1 MNNLY
6 KRPMFRKGGSA
17 EGGITS
23 GLQAPRQG
31 YAEPDGPVKK
41 FDTSQNMAEFLKT
54 ASIQDQKMLADQMF
68 PSKERPNYGKR
79 RLGDLMIDFGID
91 IASRTPTGS
100 GISGA
105 ISTALAAAKDPFERF
120 KASRGNEELLMQQ
133 QAENLDE
140 RRAGMFKSLIEG
152 QSDILAEKSGSGRFR
167 DEAAAI
173 ELRRIIPRLTE
184 LKEKRKN
191 QTLAQGEDV
200 ELLQLQE
207 EFNLYRKK
215 DVGQEVLID
224 IFVKG
229 KGENY
234 LPDKIDDLY
243 TEDLRLGADRKYK
256 SKTDPQL
263 EKDALEAIKKEI
275 QELTSSYASGGRAGY
290 AAGEMVESR
299 DIRKT
304 EQMIGDSISSPREE
318 GIQITETIDQG
329 PMAQSDNPIS
339 YDQLRAR
346 LPAEITDDIVELMAN
361 SAEALEDFAMISSQQ
376 DVDLF
381 NQKYSV
387 NLVLPSGA

>member
-1 MNNLY
+1 MPGNLY

-31 YAEPDGPVKK
+31 YSKAGDVQK
-41 FDTSQNMAEFLKT
+41 FDTNQNIAEFLKN
-54 ASIQDQKMLADQMF
+54 ASIGDMKMVADQMY
-68 PSKERPNYGKR
+68 PPKERPDYSKR
-79 RLGDLMIDFGID
+79 RIGDLMIDFGID

-100 GISGA
+100 GIGGA

-120 KASRGNEELLMQQ
+120 KASRANEELLMQQ

-140 RRAGMFKSLIEG
+140 RRSGMFKSLIEG
-152 QSDILAEKSGSGRFR
+152 QSDILAEKSGSSRFR
-167 DEAAAI
+167 DEAAAG
-173 ELRRIIPRLTE
+173 ELKRIIPRLQE

-191 QTLAQGEDV
+191 NTLGVGEDT
-200 ELLQLQE
+200 ELSVLQE

-215 DVGQEVLID
+215 DVSQDLLIE

-243 TEDLRLGADRKYK
+243 NADLKLGADRKYK
-256 SKTDPQL
+256 NKLDPQL
-263 EKDALEAIKKEI
+263 EKDAIDAIKREI
-275 QELTSSYASGGRAGY
+275 QELTYAEGGRAGY
-290 AAGEMVESR
+290 ANGELVE
-299 DIRKT
+299 
-304 EQMIGDSISSPREE
+304 EQV
-318 GIQITETIDQG
+318 TETETMAPG
-329 PMAQSDNPIS
+329 PKAMSNNPIS

-346 LPAEITDDIVELMAN
+346 LPNEITDDIVELMAN

-387 NLVLPSGA
+387 NLVLPSEA

>member
-1 MNNLY
+1 M
-6 KRPMFRKGGSA
+6 
-17 EGGITS
+17 
-23 GLQAPRQG
+23 
-31 YAEPDGPVKK
+31 D
-41 FDTSQNMAEFLKT
+41 QNMAEFLRN
-54 ASIQDQKMLADQMF
+54 ASIGDMKAAADQMYT
-68 PSKERPNYGKR
+68 PKERPNYAKR
-79 RLGDLMIDFGID
+79 RIGDLMIDFGID

-105 ISTALAAAKDPFERF
+105 ISTALASAKDPFERF
-120 KASRGNEELLMQQ
+120 KASRSNEELLMQQ
-133 QAENLDE
+133 QADNLDE

-173 ELRRIIPRLTE
+173 ELRRIIPRLQE

-191 QTLAQGEDV
+191 ETLGPGEDV

-215 DVGQEVLID
+215 DVGQEVLVD
-224 IFVKG
+224 IYVKG
-229 KGENY
+229 KGESY
-234 LPDKIDDLY
+234 LPNKMDDLY
-243 TEDLRLGADRKYK
+243 KEDLRKGADRKYENK
-256 SKTDPQL
+256 MDPQI
-263 EKDALEAIKKEI
+263 EKDALDAIRKEI
-275 QELTSSYASGGRAGY
+275 QELTSSFASGGRAGFSRGGGTDM
-290 AAGEMVESR
+290 GEVEVE
-299 DIRKT
+299 
-304 EQMIGDSISSPREE
+304 EQV
-318 GIQITETIDQG
+318 TETMDQG
-329 PMAQSDNPIS
+329 PMTQSDNPIS

-361 SAEALEDFAMISSQQ
+361 SAEALEDFATISSQQ

>member
-31 YAEPDGPVKK
+31 YSTAGDVQKLNM
-41 FDTSQNMAEFLKT
+41 DQNMAEFLRN
-54 ASIQDQKMLADQMF
+54 ASIGDMKAAADQMYT
-68 PSKERPNYGKR
+68 PKERPNYAKR
-79 RLGDLMIDFGID
+79 RFGDLMIDFGID

-105 ISTALAAAKDPFERF
+105 ISTALAAAKDPFEKF
-120 KASRGNEELLMQQ
+120 KASRANEEASMVA
-133 QAENLDE
+133 QADNLDT

-152 QSDILAEKSGSGRFR
+152 QSDILAEKSGNTSG
-167 DEAAAI
+167 
-173 ELRRIIPRLTE
+173 
-184 LKEKRKN
+184 
-191 QTLAQGEDV
+191 V
-200 ELLQLQE
+200 ELQKVQVIQDVVPKLYDLREKVENKTATKEDLMNIDIYERTLNNLQ
-207 EFNLYRKK
+207 KK
-215 DVGQEVLID
+215 DPITQATLD
-224 IFVKG
+224 IFVKSND
-229 KGENY
+229 GEMLFSKIAKKLFNEDNIAGG
-234 LPDKIDDLY
+234 DKYGGDKSNDQ
-243 TEDLRLGADRKYK
+243 LRI
-256 SKTDPQL
+256 
-263 EKDALEAIKKEI
+263 DAL
-275 QELTSSYASGGRAGY
+275 QEMRKIIETTFRAEGGRIGY
-290 AAGEMVESR
+290 AEGEMVE
-299 DIRKT
+299 
-304 EQMIGDSISSPREE
+304 EQV
-318 GIQITETIDQG
+318 TETMAPG

-346 LPAEITDDIVELMAN
+346 LPNEITDDIVALMAN

>member
-31 YAEPDGPVKK
+31 YEKAGSVQSLNMD
-41 FDTSQNMAEFLKT
+41 QNISEFLKN
-54 ASIQDQKMLADQMF
+54 ASIGDMKTVADQMY
-68 PSKERPNYGKR
+68 PDKPKTDYSKR
-79 RLGDLMIDFGID
+79 RLGDLMIDFGIN
-91 IASRTPTGS
+91 IASQTPTGS

-120 KASRGNEELLMQQ
+120 KASRANEELLMDQKS
-133 QAENLDE
+133 ESLDD

-152 QSDILAEKSGSGRFR
+152 QSDILAEKNASSLFR
-167 DEAAAI
+167 DEAAAA
-173 ELRRIIPRLTE
+173 ELRRIIPRLQE

-191 QTLAQGEDV
+191 NTLGPGEDT
-200 ELLQLQE
+200 ELITLQE

-215 DVGQEVLID
+215 DVGQDLLVE

-234 LPDKIDDLY
+234 LPYKMDDLY
-243 TEDLRLGADRKYK
+243 NEDLKLGADRKYK
-256 SKTDPQL
+256 SKNDPQL
-263 EKDALEAIKKEI
+263 EKDAIDAIKKEI
-275 QELTSSYASGGRAGY
+275 QELTYAEGGRAGY
-290 AAGEMVESR
+290 ANGKMVE
-299 DIRKT
+299 
-304 EQMIGDSISSPREE
+304 EQV
-318 GIQITETIDQG
+318 TETETMAPG
-329 PMAQSDNPIS
+329 PIAESDNPIS

-346 LPAEITDDIVELMAN
+346 LPAEITDDIVRLMAN
-361 SAEALEDFAMISSQQ
+361 SAQALEDFAMISSQQ

-387 NLVLPSGA
+387 NLVLPSEA

>member
-1 MNNLY
+1 MPGNLY

-31 YAEPDGPVKK
+31 YSTAGDVQK
-41 FDTSQNMAEFLKT
+41 FDTNQNIAEFLKN
-54 ASIQDQKMLADQMF
+54 ASIGDQQRLVEQLYPQKPRTDY
-68 PSKERPNYGKR
+68 SKR

-133 QAENLDE
+133 QADNLDE

-173 ELRRIIPRLTE
+173 ELRRIIPRLQE

-191 QTLAQGEDV
+191 ETLGPGEDV

-215 DVGQEVLID
+215 DVGQEVLVD
-224 IFVKG
+224 IYVKG
-229 KGENY
+229 KGESY
-234 LPDKIDDLY
+234 LPNKMDDLY
-243 TEDLRLGADRKYK
+243 KEDLRKGADRKYE
-256 SKTDPQL
+256 SKLDPQI
-263 EKDALEAIKKEI
+263 EKDALDAIRKEI
-275 QELTSSYASGGRAGY
+275 QELTSSFASGGRAGY
-290 AAGEMVESR
+290 ANGEMVE
-299 DIRKT
+299 
-304 EQMIGDSISSPREE
+304 E
-318 GIQITETIDQG
+318 QITETETMAPG

-339 YDQLRAR
+339 YEQLRAR
-346 LPAEITDDIVELMAN
+346 LPNEITDDIVALMAN

>member
-17 EGGITS
+17 DGGITS

-31 YAEPDGPVKK
+31 YSTAGDVKK
-41 FDTSQNMAEFLKT
+41 LNMDQNMAEFLKT
-54 ASIQDQKMLADQMF
+54 ASIGDMKAAADQMYQ
-68 PSKERPNYGKR
+68 PKERPNYAKR
-79 RLGDLMIDFGID
+79 RIGDLMIDFGID
-91 IASRTPTGS
+91 IASRTPTGD

-167 DEAAAI
+167 DEAAAA
-173 ELRRIIPRLTE
+173 ELRRIIPRLQE

-191 QTLAQGEDV
+191 QTLAQGEDI

-215 DVGQEVLID
+215 DIGQEVLVD

-234 LPDKIDDLY
+234 LPDMKDDLY
-243 TEDLRLGADRKYK
+243 KEDLKKGADRKYE
-256 SKTDPQL
+256 SKLDPQL

-275 QELTSSYASGGRAGY
+275 QELTAFADGGRAGFSRGGG
-290 AAGEMVESR
+290 ADMGEVEVE
-299 DIRKT
+299 
-304 EQMIGDSISSPREE
+304 EQV
-318 GIQITETIDQG
+318 TETMAPG

-339 YDQLRAR
+339 YEQLRAR
-346 LPAEITDDIVELMAN
+346 LPAEITDDIVALMAN

>member
-31 YAEPDGPVKK
+31 YEKAGSVQSLNMD
-41 FDTSQNMAEFLKT
+41 QNISEFLKN
-54 ASIQDQKMLADQMF
+54 ASIGDMKTVADQMY
-68 PSKERPNYGKR
+68 PDKPRTDYSKR
-79 RLGDLMIDFGID
+79 RLGDLMIDFGIN
-91 IASRTPTGS
+91 IASQTPTGS

-120 KASRGNEELLMQQ
+120 KASRANEELLMDQQ
-133 QAENLDE
+133 SESLDD

-152 QSDILAEKSGSGRFR
+152 QSDILAEKNASSLFR
-167 DEAAAI
+167 DEAAAA
-173 ELRRIIPRLTE
+173 ELRRIIPRLQE

-191 QTLAQGEDV
+191 NTLGPGEDT
-200 ELLQLQE
+200 ELITLQE

-215 DVGQEVLID
+215 DVGQDLLVE

-234 LPDKIDDLY
+234 LPYKMDDLY
-243 TEDLRLGADRKYK
+243 NEDLKLGADRKYK
-256 SKTDPQL
+256 SKNDPQL
-263 EKDALEAIKKEI
+263 EKDAIDAIKKEI
-275 QELTSSYASGGRAGY
+275 QELTYAEGGRAGY
-290 AAGEMVESR
+290 ANGKMVE
-299 DIRKT
+299 
-304 EQMIGDSISSPREE
+304 EQV
-318 GIQITETIDQG
+318 TETETMAPG
-329 PMAQSDNPIS
+329 PIAESDNPIS

-346 LPAEITDDIVELMAN
+346 LPAEITDDIVRLMAN
-361 SAEALEDFAMISSQQ
+361 SAQALEDFAMISSQQ

-387 NLVLPSGA
+387 NLVLPSEA

>member
-1 MNNLY
+1 MPGNLY

-23 GLQAPRQG
+23 GLQSPRQG
-31 YAEPDGPVKK
+31 YSTAGDVQK

-54 ASIQDQKMLADQMF
+54 ASIQDQKMLADQLF
-68 PSKERPNYGKR
+68 PQKERPNYAKR

-120 KASRGNEELLMQQ
+120 KASRAQEELLMNQ

-152 QSDILAEKSGSGRFR
+152 QADILAEKSGSGRFR

-173 ELRRIIPRLTE
+173 ELKRIIPRLTE

-191 QTLAQGEDV
+191 ETLGPGEDV

-215 DVGQEVLID
+215 DVGQEVLVD

-234 LPDKIDDLY
+234 LPNKIDDLY
-243 TEDLRLGADRKYK
+243 KEDLRKGPDRKYE

-263 EKDALEAIKKEI
+263 EKDALDAIKKEI
-275 QELTSSYASGGRAGY
+275 QELTSVYASGGRAGY
-290 AAGEMVESR
+290 ANGELVE
-299 DIRKT
+299 
-304 EQMIGDSISSPREE
+304 E
-318 GIQITETIDQG
+318 QITETETMAPG

-339 YDQLRAR
+339 YEQLRAR
-346 LPAEITDDIVELMAN
+346 LPAEITDDIVALMAN